1 MAPAAASTTAA
12 GADAGQRLGGTLR
25 AVDHATAWVE
35 RPIRRLVGSARL
47 NPLPHAGTI
56 SIFLLGVV
64 VVSGLYLTLFFEFG
78 HEASYRSVAA
88 MEEHAIQ
95 RVARALHRYAS
106 AVLVVTT
113 VVHAWRVF
121 AAGRFTGRLRRWRWA
136 TGVASLVLVWL
147 TGVTG
152 YWLVWDERAQA
163 INEIVI
169 GLTGRTGWGVGLA
182 TEQLGVVGGRSG
194 SGFLLLLWFAH
205 LGLTAAIVWFAWRHL
220 RRTKQA
226 WLPPPHWMA
235 LMGVPLLLVSLAFPL
250 GMLEPADPAVLTG
263 RLPIDPFVLFLL
275 PPLLSS
281 LRWVTL
287 LVGLVALAVV
297 TLLPRLLR
305 RRDPE
310 VVTIV
315 DDACTGCELC
325 VADCPYDA
333 IRMVDRSARAGA
345 AVGVVPGPA
354 EGGPGGSPGV
364 TGDDRTGDGVVAR
377 LLAAVDPERC
387 VGCGVCLGSCAFAAI
402 ELPGVLDVGRLA
414 PVVVAGR
421 PLTIVCDR
429 HVDQRGELS
438 ARGREDAVIH
448 PVRCAGALAP
458 TALRAFAERGATDVG
473 LVGCAPA
480 DCRYGIGNTLAA
492 ERLRGERRPH
502 PPSRYARR
510 VTQDWVA
517 GDRVAGALAHPGEH
531 PELDTVHPPARREAL
546 LGVGAVALLTVVGA
560 ALATRA
566 PFGAPTDEAAIRVV
580 VDHRPGRILTAAP
593 DADAVGAIE
602 RVEVRLTTGGD
613 GRVETIDGPGDG
625 GRWSTIAD
633 LDLGPNGGLPT
644 GTAIRAEVRLVV
656 ADGITAADVTDATD
670 ADGIDGIAGDS
681 DSDSDSD
688 GDGEP
693 AGRSVVVIE
702 RTYDDVAG
710 RRLVFD
716 LTDRPPEPGVEEGR
730 RIFTGRTG
738 GCDVCHSVDRGDD
751 GVGPTLH
758 GVASVA
764 GARVEGLD
772 AEGYLRQ
779 SILLPDQYVVDGWP
793 AGQMLPIYRDRFSED
808 ELDAVIAY
816 LLTLDGR
823 DG

>member
-1 MAPAAASTTAA
+1 MTAASDRHSPGSESIDGLGLVG
-12 GADAGQRLGGTLR
+12 GADHRLPRTLR
-25 AVDHATAWVE
+25 AVDHATAWAE

-56 SIFLLGVV
+56 SLFLLGVV
-64 VVSGLYLTLFFEFG
+64 VVSGLYITLFFEFG

-88 MEEHAIQ
+88 MEDHVIQ
-95 RVARALHRYAS
+95 RVVRAMHRYAS

-113 VVHAWRVF
+113 IVHAWRVF

-136 TGVASLVLVWL
+136 TGVAALVLVWL
-147 TGVTG
+147 AGVTG
-152 YWLVWDERAQA
+152 YWLVWDQRAQA
-163 INEIVI
+163 LNEIVI
-169 GLTGRTGWGVGLA
+169 GLSGRTGWGVGLA
-182 TEQLGVVGGRSG
+182 TEHLGVVGGRSG
-194 SGFLLLLWFAH
+194 SGFLLFLWFAH

-250 GMLEPADPAVLTG
+250 GMLEPADPGVLTG
-263 RLPIDPFVLFLL
+263 RVPLDPFVLFLL

-281 LRWVTL
+281 WRWLTVATA
-287 LVGLVALAVV
+287 VVALAVV
-297 TLLPRLLR
+297 IALPRLLR

-333 IRMVDRSARAGA
+333 LRMVDRSTGA
-345 AVGVVPGPA
+345 DVDVA
-354 EGGPGGSPGV
+354 S
-364 TGDDRTGDGVVAR
+364 GDDHVGDPDATGGRRADEAVVGR
-377 LLAAVDPERC
+377 LLAVVDPERC

-402 ELPGVLDVGRLA
+402 DLPGMLDAAGPEPL
-414 PVVVAGR
+414 VVAGR

-429 HVDQRGELS
+429 HLDQLGP
-438 ARGREDAVIH
+438 AGGGADDAVIH

-458 TALRAFAERGATDVG
+458 TALRAFADRGATDVG

-492 ERLRGERRPH
+492 ERLAGERRPH

-517 GDRVAGALAHPGEH
+517 GDRVSGALAHPGEH

-546 LGVGAVALLTVVGA
+546 LGVGVVALLTVAGA

-566 PFGAPTDEAAIRVV
+566 PFGQSTDEAAMRIV
-580 VDHRPGRILTAAP
+580 VDHRPGQVLAATP
-593 DADAVGAIE
+593 DADAVGPIE
-602 RVEVRLTTGGD
+602 RVEVRLTAAGQE
-613 GRVETIDGPGDG
+613 RVEVVDGPASG
-625 GRWSTIAD
+625 GHWSTIAD
-633 LDLGPNGGLPT
+633 IDLGADGGLPT
-644 GTAIRAEVRLVV
+644 DDPVRARVNVVV
-656 ADGITAADVTDATD
+656 AGDAND
-670 ADGIDGIAGDS
+670 
-681 DSDSDSD
+681 
-688 GDGEP
+688 E
-693 AGRSVVVIE
+693 RSVAVID
-702 RTYDDVAG
+702 RTYEGLAG
-710 RRLVFD
+710 RRLVVD
-716 LTDRPPEPGVEEGR
+716 LTDRPPAPGVEEGR
-730 RIFTGRTG
+730 RIFAGRAG
-738 GCDVCHSVDRGDD
+738 GCDVCHSVERGDD
-751 GVGPTLH
+751 GVGPTLY

-764 GARVEGLD
+764 GSRVDGLD

-793 AGQMLPIYRDRFSED
+793 AGQMLPIYRDRFSAD

-816 LLTLDGR
+816 LLTLEGSDG
-823 DG
+823 